1 MTSQPIIP
9 RHSVPFFDE
18 LFVNSP
24 LCQICL
30 YANLGIGGVCS
41 LLLNRR
47 VPSELRIK
55 NSQIITC
62 GAHRN
67 WIKNVDFSDS

>member
-1 MTSQPIIP
+1 MTDQPIIP
-9 RHSVPFFDE
+9 KHIVPFLDE

-24 LCQICL
+24 LCQICV

-47 VPSELRIK
+47 VPSELIVQ
-55 NSQIITC
+55 NSQIVTC
-62 GAHRN
+62 GTHRN
-67 WIKNVDFSDS
+67 WVEDVDLSEI